1 VSDPP
6 PSSGPVQ
13 REAAWADMRLTRSR
27 SDDNGVLPCKVS
39 SSSSSSLSEVSAHG
53 QEINLPP
60 RPPRIRISKSAEE
73 AAENRSV
80 PSSGSPADA
89 DVAREIN
96 AAGTGG
102 TIDRGPPRTVVIP
115 PPMAPYA
122 QLCYNRAED
131 RMVTLM
137 VGADHVVVR
146 DKSGEKREGGGN
158 SLHYLASPAPTPT
171 MKPGVDSASG
181 DGTQED
187 RDVTHF
193 LPEVRTKRCD
203 VSTHDDTITD
213 DGSGSAEAD
222 DEGGD
227 DDDGAEAE
235 DDDDELVYSRSSG
248 LSTAFSM
255 ETIVNPSTAHSRSSF
270 GETDTSSRNATN
282 TSRSSSGGGD
292 AGSESTVVMYN
303 NASRCRRSPQEIIWM
318 DEAWLYECES
328 VYGFRSSDRLALLHD
343 VASGD
348 DLDAYLYDADDDA
361 MSDSCGKLL
370 LMRSVALCK
379 GKLKPTPGFVASSPK
394 RSASG
399 ASSSSHKSAAA
410 GFLSGKLFEYSKL

>member
-1 VSDPP
+1 MSDPP
-6 PSSGPVQ
+6 TTSSPVQ
-13 REAAWADMRLTRSR
+13 QRDVWADIRLTRSGS
-27 SDDNGVLPCKVS
+27 SDDNKNNGILPCKVS
-39 SSSSSSLSEVSAHG
+39 SSSSSSLSEASADGHG
-53 QEINLPP
+53 QEHDLPP
-60 RPPRIRISKSAEE
+60 RPPKKVVGKSAEE
-73 AAENRSV
+73 LGENGSV
-80 PSSGSPADA
+80 QSAVDADGEGTINAGA
-89 DVAREIN
+89 DVA
-96 AAGTGG
+96 
-102 TIDRGPPRTVVIP
+102 IDRGPPRTVIIP

-146 DKSGEKREGGGN
+146 DKSGGTREGDGT
-158 SLHYLASPAPTPT
+158 SLYYLASPTPT
-171 MKPGVDSASG
+171 LTTEPGVDLVSG
-181 DGTQED
+181 DRTQED
-187 RDVTHF
+187 RDVTHY
-193 LPEVRTKRCD
+193 LPEVRAKRCE
-203 VSTHDDTITD
+203 VTTHDTITD
-213 DGSGSAEAD
+213 ECSGGAEAD
-222 DEGGD
+222 DED
-227 DDDGAEAE
+227 DEDYDGAEAE
-235 DDDDELVYSRSSG
+235 DEDDELVYSKSSG
-248 LSTAFSM
+248 LSSAFSM

-270 GETDTSSRNATN
+270 GETDTSSRNEAN
-282 TSRSSSGGGD
+282 TSSGSSGGD

-379 GKLKPTPGFVASSPK
+379 GKLKAAPGFVASSPR
-394 RSASG
+394 RSASS
-399 ASSSSHKSAAA
+399 ASSPS
-410 GFLSGKLFEYSKL
+410 